1 MELTEIKEF
10 FTDFENIP
18 QKNKDEFAK
27 FLLGI
32 AMLSSNPDKV
42 ADIIFS
48 NKEFENVYKEL
59 TEAITKDEKIVD
71 KFGILKRLEDNKE
84 MLSRV
89 HKYYNL
95 KRELAIISEPLGVY
109 GTVIKNCVNGESNFS
124 FLWLMSLLTINKGFG
139 SLPSVKE

>member
-1 MELTEIKEF
+1 MELTEIKQF

-18 QKNKDEFAK
+18 QKDKDELAK

-42 ADIIFS
+42 ADIFFS

-71 KFGILKRLEDNKE
+71 KFGILKRLEDNKK

-89 HKYYNL
+89 HIYYNL

-109 GTVIKNCVNGESNFS
+109 GTIIKNCVNGESNFN

-139 SLPSVKE
+139 SLPSAKE